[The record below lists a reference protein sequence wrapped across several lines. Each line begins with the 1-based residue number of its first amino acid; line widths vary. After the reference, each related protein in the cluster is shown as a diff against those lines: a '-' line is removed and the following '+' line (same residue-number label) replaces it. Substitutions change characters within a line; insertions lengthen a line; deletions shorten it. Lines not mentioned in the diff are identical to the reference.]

1 MMLRCKYSQVL
12 IVLVVQL
19 AISCSKPGD
28 DPNAGDQPVAVSLSG
43 KEFYEPQR
51 SAEQQARLDS
61 LATVARDNFE
71 NDPTEENYIW
81 YGRREGYLMHLREAI
96 EIFTEGLEKYP
107 ESYRLYRHRGHRY
120 ISLRK
125 FDEAIA
131 DFEMAA
137 QLMEGKP
144 LEIEPDGQPNK
155 LNQPLSTTQF
165 NVWYHLG
172 LGHYLKNDF
181 VTAEVAYRN
190 CLAACENDD
199 SRIAVLDWYYMTLR
213 REGKIAEANE
223 LLATVTDSMTV
234 IENDSY
240 YMRLKMYKGWLK
252 PEDLLQ
258 ADTTSEDYDLN
269 IATQGYGVG
278 NWYLYNGDSTKA
290 IDTFEKV
297 VDGKLFAAFGFIA
310 AEAELV
316 SLKR

>member
-1 MMLRCKYSQVL
+1 MIAYRWG
-12 IVLVVQL
+12 LV
-19 AISCSKPGD
+19 IFIITSCSGPG
-28 DPNAGDQPVAVSLSG
+28 AETERADQPVAVSLLG
-43 KEFYEPQR
+43 QEFYEPER
-51 SAEQQARLDS
+51 SAETQARLDS
-61 LATVARDNFE
+61 LASVARDNFE

-96 EIFTEGLEKYP
+96 EIFSEGLEKYP
-107 ESYRLYRHRGHRY
+107 ESYKLYRHRGHRY
-120 ISLRK
+120 ISIRK

-144 LEIEPDGQPNK
+144 LEVEPDGQPNK

-172 LGHYLKNDF
+172 LGHYLKKDF
-181 VTAEVAYRN
+181 VMAEIAYKN
-190 CLAACENDD
+190 CLAVCENDD

-213 REGKIAEANE
+213 RQGKPAEADS
-223 LLATVTDSMTV
+223 LLAAVTDSMTV

-258 ADTTSEDYDLN
+258 ADSTSEDYDLN

-290 IDTFEKV
+290 IDTFNKV

-310 AEAELV
+310 AEAELAAIQN
-316 SLKR
+316 K